1 MSMDKSHRL
10 EDLDSDPFFGE
21 LQDDD
26 SIEKELQNKFNL
38 ANQRYGETRKITKGK
53 AKRPKALD
61 LGDGGGRS
69 RRDAAQS
76 VVLNPMTLRSLD
88 QSKNQQQNE
97 II

>member
-1 MSMDKSHRL
+1 MEKSHRL
-10 EDLDSDPFFGE
+10 DGLDDPFFGE

-61 LGDGGGRS
+61 LGDGRGRS

-76 VVLNPMTLRSLD
+76 KFLKILIFMIQLFYRCRVKPYDSQIT
-88 QSKNQQQNE
+88 
-97 II
+97 